1 MADTIGKEKKIHFST
16 FRGSKALRTRKKLYM
31 QTYKSRLYTVAKQH
45 LYSVA
50 SRGVG
55 TGGGTG
61 GTCPPHPNFSK
72 GLKVPFFG
80 MKSALFVQ
88 GNVAVNHSKITSKV
102 PFLFGNFDVFKQN
115 LVKNVQFRYGIVW
128 YVCKY

>member
-61 GTCPPHPNFSK
+61 GTCPPPPK
-72 GLKVPFFG
+72 FFQRT
-80 MKSALFVQ
+80 KSALFWDE
-88 GNVAVNHSKITSKV
+88 KC
-102 PFLFGNFDVFKQN
+102 PFCTG
-115 LVKNVQFRYGIVW
+115 
-128 YVCKY
+128 